1 MEKLFGYDYVDGKLV
16 VNVEEAKII
25 RTTFERVIEY
35 TDHPPKVLV
44 DRVIEI
50 SLENGESI
58 SYEDAEKRVS
68 YSAILEYIS
77 KELNEEFGEMFEK
90 QIYHS
95 ISFEKGDGNVEHQP
109 IVSKEQWDK
118 VQEKIKSNK

>member
-25 RTTFERVIEY
+25 RTTFEKVIEY

-77 KELNEEFGEMFEK
+77 KELNVEFGEMFEK
-90 QIYHS
+90 HVYHS
-95 ISFEKGDGNVEHQP
+95 ISFEKSDENVEHQP